1 MLFIIFLISIDT
13 VKVDLNKA
21 LLIAF
26 KNNPDMQIQYKQN
39 TVRKIDFLNS
49 VFGYLPSLR
58 AEGSYTNTETKTPA
72 FLPGVP
78 SPIYTSSKRGYTF
91 TFSINQKIFSP
102 SGLTNILSNYYSKEK
117 YKLELINYE
126 MKFVYNVES
135 FYFNV
140 LKAKKVFDVMK
151 KSLERAEENFKLAEE
166 KYKEGLISRFD
177 YLNIKVQKEN
187 ALLNYKRA
195 EKNYITALYDFKLI
209 LGIKG
214 DTIFIPQEI
223 REEIQEFK
231 EPEKKTLYQYEAEKV
246 SSKLNRLNFFYN
258 IFSFLPEVYFSYY
271 YSYSD
276 SMFGSLFRK
285 PERTQGLYLTFSLRF
300 WDYPFNM
307 WKGKNSL
314 DIEKENL
321 KKVFLIS
328 KINLEKARKEIE
340 VQKSALEAASEK
352 LKSAELGYKIAKES
366 FELGKI
372 SSLELMQAEENY
384 INSQVDYISSLY
396 DYKLS
401 ISYYLYL
408 SGNLK
413 FKSRR

>member
-1 MLFIIFLISIDT
+1 MFFIIFLISLDT

-39 TVRKIDFLNS
+39 TERKIDFLNS
-49 VFGYLPSLR
+49 VFSYLPSLS
-58 AEGSYTNTETKTPA
+58 AEGSYTNTETRVPT

-78 SPIYTSSKRGYTF
+78 SPIYTFSNRGYTF

-102 SGLTNILSNYYSKEK
+102 SGLTNILNNYYLKERSKFD
-117 YKLELINYE
+117 LINYE
-126 MKFVYNVES
+126 MKFVYDVENV
-135 FYFNV
+135 YFNV
-140 LKAKKVFDVMK
+140 LKTKKVLDVMK

-166 KYKEGLISRFD
+166 RYKEGLISRFD
-177 YLNIKVQKEN
+177 YMNIKVQKEN

-195 EKNYITALYDFKLI
+195 EKNYIDALYDFKLI
-209 LGIKG
+209 LGVKG
-214 DTIFIPQEI
+214 DTIFIPQDL
-223 REEIQEFK
+223 RDEIQEFK
-231 EPEKKTLYQYEAEKV
+231 EPEKKTFYQYKAEKI
-246 SSKLNRLNFFYN
+246 SGKLSRLNFFYN

-276 SMFGSLFRK
+276 SMFRDLFK
-285 PERTQGLYLTFSLRF
+285 EPERTQGLYLTLSLRF
-300 WDYPFNM
+300 WDYPFNV
-307 WKGKNSL
+307 WKGKNVL
-314 DIEKENL
+314 DIEKENI

-328 KINLEKARKEIE
+328 KINLEKARKGIE

-366 FELGKI
+366 FEVGKI

-384 INSQVDYISSLY
+384 INSQVDYINSLY

-413 FKSRR
+413 FKRR